1 MGFLNARTSC
11 WRTRSTSSSRT
22 SLSRRSRE
30 RSLSAFGMLIRC
42 WSRGRS
48 IQADS
53 YSPEELEEFFKRFEI
68 KATITGNDLTKPYPF
83 NLMFATN
90 IGPEGNSVVWI
101 TVRM

>member
-1 MGFLNARTSC
+1 
-11 WRTRSTSSSRT
+11 
-22 SLSRRSRE
+22 
-30 RSLSAFGMLIRC
+30 MLIRC
-42 WSRGRS
+42 WSRRRS

>member
-1 MGFLNARTSC
+1 MENKIDELLKDITLTEEQRKE
-11 WRTRSTSSSRT
+11 
-22 SLSRRSRE
+22 LE
-30 RSLSAFGMLIRC
+30 RIRYADRC